1 MFPNDRNINRRCLLS
16 GSLGAIAASRL
27 GPGVASASEITQNY
41 PEPLRDPE
49 SYKIYVP
56 AASKTGQYAHYT
68 CEFDAA
74 WAVMK
79 TFGVDATL
87 DQQIAAIGHDL
98 AIEPY
103 YLEPPDG
110 VVIYGGDINNYF
122 SGDYE
127 TNFLARTRGRA
138 MRKVFEAFDL
148 PVRTIKNR
156 KKMSR
161 ACASNG

>member
-1 MFPNDRNINRRCLLS
+1 MRSQPAGLE
-16 GSLGAIAASRL
+16 
-27 GPGVASASEITQNY
+27 PGVASASEITQNY

-49 SYKIYVP
+49 SYKVYVP

-87 DQQIAAIGHDL
+87 DQQIAAMGHDL

-103 YLEPPDG
+103 YLEPAGG
-110 VVIYGGDINNYF
+110 VVITAAT
-122 SGDYE
+122 S
-127 TNFLARTRGRA
+127 TT
-138 MRKVFEAFDL
+138 
-148 PVRTIKNR
+148 T
-156 KKMSR
+156 SR
-161 ACASNG
+161 ATTKRISWPAPGAGRCAKYSRRSTCRYAR